1 MGGKYLKI
9 LNFGSLNIDYV
20 YQVEHLVRP
29 GETLSSVDRKVFAGG
44 KGLNQSI
51 AMARAGAK
59 VYHAGVVGEEGV
71 FLTEILRRNDVDT
84 EYIEKEIG
92 QSTGHAVILVDQ
104 QGQNSIILYGGT
116 NQRQNRSH
124 IEKILNGFDKGD
136 YLVLQNEINELSFIV
151 DKAYERGMKVILNPS
166 PMNEK
171 IQSLDLNKVS
181 MLILNEVEGRDLS
194 GEEDPQ
200 EILKVLSETYP
211 SMTIILTVGVNGA
224 YYKSGEESVF
234 QSAYKVQAVDTTGA
248 GDTFTG
254 YLIAAL
260 SRGETVENSMNLAAK
275 ASAISVT
282 RNGAEASIPIIAEV
296 LDYKFD

>member
-1 MGGKYLKI
+1 MKI

-136 YLVLQNEINELSFIV
+136 YLVLQNEINELSFIM

-296 LDYKFD
+296 LDYTFD

>member
-1 MGGKYLKI
+1 MKI

-71 FLTEILRRNDVDT
+71 FLTEILRRNDVVT

-116 NQRQNRSH
+116 NQRQNRAH
-124 IEKILNGFDKGD
+124 IEKILNEFNNGD
-136 YLVLQNEINELSFIV
+136 YVVLQNEINELSFIM
-151 DKAYERGMKVILNPS
+151 DKAYEKGMKVILNPS

-171 IQSLDLNKVS
+171 IHELDLNKVS

-194 GEEDPQ
+194 GKEDPQ
-200 EILKVLSETYP
+200 EILKVLSETHPY
-211 SMTIILTVGVNGA
+211 MTVVLTVGVNGA

>member
-1 MGGKYLKI
+1 MKI

-136 YLVLQNEINELSFIV
+136 YLVLQNEINELSFIM
-151 DKAYERGMKVILNPS
+151 DKAYERGMKVIFNPS

-296 LDYKFD
+296 LDYTFD

>member
-1 MGGKYLKI
+1 MKI

-136 YLVLQNEINELSFIV
+136 YLVLQNEINELSFIM

-296 LDYKFD
+296 LNYTFD